1 MVLMVVLSS
10 LLGDARDAMSLTSND
25 LDARMAVA
33 LHFLAPCYHS
43 GGEECKEHEYL
54 STCAASMR
62 CFAGLV

>member
-1 MVLMVVLSS
+1 MVLLSS

-25 LDARMAVA
+25 LDAGIALA
-33 LHFLAPCYHS
+33 LHFWPLAIIQVGRS
-43 GGEECKEHEYL
+43 VRKHEYL